1 MLSGFSFSLSFHSLL
16 LLPLLILDC
25 CHPADVAHQQ
35 LITTVLLQSLLLTD
49 WENLLSIASIAV
61 GLMT

>member
-1 MLSGFSFSLSFHSLL
+1 MLSGFSFSPFFHSLL

-25 CHPADVAHQQ
+25 CHPADVARQE

-49 WENLLSIASIAV
+49 
-61 GLMT
+61 